1 MSGTIIIAGLG
12 PGDPEALPVAV
23 LDELG
28 AGGCNWLRTGI
39 HPVVPWLKERGI
51 SFNTFD
57 DLYQTLEDFNQV
69 YRKIAESI
77 IKAGKSGRVLYAVP
91 GHPMVAE
98 ASVRLI
104 MEAAA
109 EEGLPVRI
117 LPAMSFL
124 DALFAALKIDPVEG
138 LHVVDGLRLD
148 SQRPDPGS
156 GTVLT
161 QVYNRMVASDIK
173 LTLMEYYP
181 EEHRV
186 AVVRAAG
193 VPSEERVEEIP
204 LYEMDR
210 LSWLD
215 HLTCIYIPPL
225 AGYKGPARY
234 PLDPLVDV
242 MTSLR
247 SEGGCPW
254 DREQDHHSLKKYLLE
269 ESYEVLE
276 AIEKGDMYNICEEL
290 GDLLLQIVFHSRIAS
305 EEGHFDVNDVV
316 ETITEKMIR
325 RHPHVFADVKVRN
338 STEVMANWEAIKK
351 QEKRDN
357 GITNKKSILSGIP
370 GHLAALNKAQKI
382 QARAAG
388 VGFDWP
394 DYKGALGKVYE
405 ELEEIKKAINE
416 GDFRQQE
423 KEIGDA
429 LFAVVNL
436 ARLLGTDAEVAL
448 AGTVGR
454 FIKRFHYIEEKVA
467 KKGKDLSRCNLEELD
482 EYWEEAKKHEKS
494 TKL

>member
-12 PGDPEALPVAV
+12 PGDPAALPVAV
-23 LDELG
+23 LDELS
-28 AGGCNWLRTGI
+28 AGGVNWLRTGV
-39 HPVVPWLKERGI
+39 HPVVPWLRDRGI

-57 DLYQTLEDFNQV
+57 DIYRTMNDFDKV
-69 YRKIAESI
+69 YRRIAESI
-77 IKAGKSGRVLYAVP
+77 IEAGRSGRVLYAVP

-98 ASVRLI
+98 ESVRLI
-104 MEAAA
+104 MASAG
-109 EEGLPVRI
+109 EEGLPVRV

-124 DALFAALKIDPVEG
+124 DALFVTLKIDPVEG
-138 LHVVDGLRLD
+138 LHVADGLRLD
-148 SQRPDPGS
+148 VQRPDPGA

-186 AVVRAAG
+186 MVVRAAG
-193 VPSEERVEEIP
+193 VPGREKVEEVP

-215 HLTCIYIPPL
+215 HLTCLYIPPL
-225 AGYKGPARY
+225 AGHTGPARY

-242 MTSLR
+242 MASLR
-247 SEGGCPW
+247 SGEGCPW
-254 DREQDHHSLKKYLLE
+254 DREQDHHTLKKYLLE
-269 ESYEVLE
+269 ESYEVLD

-316 ETITEKMIR
+316 AAITEKMIR

-338 STEVMANWEAIKK
+338 SKEVLVNWEAIKN
-351 QEKRDN
+351 QEKQVN
-357 GITNKKSILSGIP
+357 GIPNKKSILSGIP
-370 GHLAALNKAQKI
+370 GHLAALIKAQKI
-382 QARAAG
+382 QSRAAG

-394 DYKGALGKVYE
+394 DYKGALDKVYE
-405 ELEEIKKAINE
+405 ELEEIKKAIYE
-416 GDFRQQE
+416 GDSRQQE

-436 ARLLGTDAEVAL
+436 ARLLGADAEVAL

-454 FIKRFHYIEEKVA
+454 FIERFRYIEEKVTE
-467 KKGKDLSRCNLEELD
+467 KGKDIKRCNLEELD
-482 EYWEEAKKHEKS
+482 EYWEEAKKYEKS